1 MNMKIVLDDQVT
13 ERSVRADLAWEL
25 FFRSK
30 TEMPKGH
37 GEPLLPFANW
47 FWDQMG
53 QRAGR
58 LMKNSK
64 GEATVTIPPLAPEAL
79 DFVVRLA
86 SFWAD
91 EVYLRKRGSLS
102 ENMWRRPVVNVLDD
116 DTLEGA
122 ERPMTSKKETGS
134 IDRFLMPLLGPGRAF
149 FRVRLVEKDESAAR
163 FHSHSHVDEYYLI
176 LTGKG
181 TLRYNGS
188 ETEVKAG
195 DLVGKPAGPEIA
207 TQLIADRGEQ
217 LRILDMEV
225 WHDRA
230 QVSKDIIVNP
240 DFKEILLSGSGWGA
254 IVPEESLITPEDFF
268 RHYDQGYKRTK
279 DGGWVPSKN
288 RGHKRTREKMIILC
302 SHDITR

>member
-1 MNMKIVLDDQVT
+1 M
-13 ERSVRADLAWEL
+13 
-25 FFRSK
+25 
-30 TEMPKGH
+30 
-37 GEPLLPFANW
+37 LPFANW
-47 FWDQMG
+47 FWDEMG

-91 EVYLRKRGSLS
+91 EVYVRRSGSLS
-102 ENMWRRPVVNVLDD
+102 GNMWRGPVVNVFDD

-122 ERPMTSKKETGS
+122 ERALTSRKETGS
-134 IDRFLMPLLGPGRAF
+134 IDRFLMPLLGPGHAF
-149 FRVRLVEKDESAAR
+149 EKDESAAR
-163 FHSHSHVDEYYLI
+163 FHSHSHVDEYYLV

-195 DLVGKPAGPEIA
+195 DLIGKPAGPEVA
-207 TQLIADRGEQ
+207 TQLIADRGERP
-217 LRILDMEV
+217 RILDMEI

-240 DFKEILLSGSGWGA
+240 DFKELLLSGSGWAA

-268 RHYDQGYKRTK
+268 RHYDQGYKRTR
-279 DGGWVPSKN
+279 DGVGS
-288 RGHKRTREKMIILC
+288 RRRTEDTSGHERSDHPRLPRHHLM
-302 SHDITR
+302 D

>member
-25 FFRSK
+25 FFNSK

-47 FWDQMG
+47 FWDEMG

-58 LMKNSK
+58 LMRNSK

-91 EVYLRKRGSLS
+91 EVYLRKKGSLS
-102 ENMWRRPVVNVLDD
+102 GNMWRRPVVNVLDNE
-116 DTLEGA
+116 TLEGA
-122 ERPMTSKKETGS
+122 ERPLTSRKETGS

-176 LTGKG
+176 LSGKG

-195 DLVGKPAGPEIA
+195 DLVGKPAGPEVA
-207 TQLIADRGEQ
+207 TQLIADRGER
-217 LRILDMEV
+217 LRILDMEI

-240 DFKEILLSGSGWGA
+240 DFKELLLSGSGWAA

-268 RHYDQGYKRTK
+268 RHYNQGYKRTR
-279 DGGWVPSKN
+279 DGGWVTSRN
-288 RGHKRTREKMIILC
+288 RGHKRTREE
-302 SHDITR
+302 

>member
-1 MNMKIVLDDQVT
+1 MHEPCIRLLQPRVYYDVGLLWSSNPSLLNARSGFGILSEWGARLLPCNLKDLSLERLMNMKIVLDDQVT

-25 FFRSK
+25 FFKSK

-47 FWDQMG
+47 FWDEMG

-58 LMKNSK
+58 LMKFSK
-64 GEATVTIPPLAPEAL
+64 GKATVTIPPLAPEAL

-91 EVYLRKRGSLS
+91 EVYLRRRGSLS
-102 ENMWRRPVVNVLDD
+102 GNMWRRPVVNVLDD

-122 ERPMTSKKETGS
+122 ERLLTSRRETGS
-134 IDRFLMPLLGPGRAF
+134 TDRFLMPLLGPGRAF
-149 FRVRLVEKDESAAR
+149 FRVRVVEKDESAAR

-176 LTGKG
+176 LSGKG

-195 DLVGKPAGPEIA
+195 DLIGKPAGPEVA
-207 TQLIADRGEQ
+207 TQLI
-217 LRILDMEV
+217 
-225 WHDRA
+225 
-230 QVSKDIIVNP
+230 
-240 DFKEILLSGSGWGA
+240 
-254 IVPEESLITPEDFF
+254 
-268 RHYDQGYKRTK
+268 RHYDQGYKRTR

-288 RGHKRTREKMIILC
+288 RGHKRTREK
-302 SHDITR
+302 

>member
-1 MNMKIVLDDQVT
+1 MLMNMKIVLDDQVT

-25 FFRSK
+25 FFKSK

-47 FWDQMG
+47 FWDEMG

-58 LMKNSK
+58 LLKYSK
-64 GEATVTIPPLAPEAL
+64 GEATVTIPPLAPDAL

-91 EVYLRKRGSLS
+91 EVYLRKGGSLS
-102 ENMWRRPVVNVLDD
+102 GNLWRRPVVNVLDD

-122 ERPMTSKKETGS
+122 ERALTSKKETGS
-134 IDRFLMPLLGPGRAF
+134 TDRFLMPLLGPGHAF
-149 FRVRLVEKDESAAR
+149 FRVRVVEKDESAAR

-176 LTGKG
+176 LSGKG

-195 DLVGKPAGPEIA
+195 DLIGKPAGPEIA
-207 TQLIADRGEQ
+207 TQLIADGGDR

-240 DFKEILLSGSGWGA
+240 DFKELLLSGSGWAA

-288 RGHKRTREKMIILC
+288 RGYKRTREK
-302 SHDITR
+302 